1 MWGSCAV
8 AVWSAGGSG
17 APLARSN
24 RIFGANG
31 SLLPGIF
38 RRLRLLK
45 ARPRFLRVHH
55 YRPVDRRVQ
64 DGLAQVQ
71 PLLLV
76 HAWSDSEYRL
86 LLRLLLVLVC
96 IHHKR
101 AGLGEGWRFAHP
113 ALRPRMGVR
122 HHRFELAGGAR
133 GKVKALADP
142 RVLQHYQRTLRR
154 QLNLARAGLTR
165 GCLPMSPQA
174 RR

>member
-64 DGLAQVQ
+64 DGLTQVQ

-76 HAWSDSEYRL
+76 HAWSNSEYGL
-86 LLRLLLVLVC
+86 LLLLLLMLVRV
-96 IHHKR
+96 HHKR
-101 AGLGEGWRFAHP
+101 AGL
-113 ALRPRMGVR
+113 
-122 HHRFELAGGAR
+122 
-133 GKVKALADP
+133 
-142 RVLQHYQRTLRR
+142 
-154 QLNLARAGLTR
+154 
-165 GCLPMSPQA
+165 
-174 RR
+174 